1 MNLRVP
7 GPTPCPKPVIEA
19 MGQQMINHRGPEFA
33 ELISTVTAGLLTI
46 FQTKGDVLT
55 LTCSGT
61 GGLEAAVVNTLSP
74 GERTMVVSI
83 GVFGNRVAQIAEAY
97 GADVTTL
104 SFEMGQAAD
113 PDRVREALRA
123 EPKVNTVFVTHNE
136 TSTGVTNDLE
146 ALSAVIKGELGK
158 TLVVDGVSS
167 IGSIPCPID
176 KWGIDVAVSGSQKGW
191 MTPPGVAM
199 VSVSA
204 HGWEIVQQAKM
215 PRVYLDLMTAQNAL
229 AKGQTPWT
237 PGMTTLYGL
246 RKGIELLL
254 ADGLEAVHARHA
266 AFGQLTRGL
275 VKEAGLELF
284 ADESHASNTVTSIR
298 LPEGVQWN
306 KLSQLLHD
314 EYHVVLAG
322 GQGTLGGKICRIGHL
337 GWVEDGQ
344 IEHAVSSLRKALAQ
358 LNPSVLSSRR

>member
-7 GPTPCPKPVIEA
+7 GPTPCPAPVIEA

-33 ELISTVTAGLLTI
+33 ELISTVTAGLLAI
-46 FQTKGDVLT
+46 FQTQGDVLT

-74 GERTMVVSI
+74 GERTMVISI

-97 GADVTTL
+97 GADVSSL

-113 PDRVREALRA
+113 PDRVRETLRA

-136 TSTGVTNDLE
+136 TSTGVTNDLA
-146 ALSAVIKGELGK
+146 ALSAVIKGEFGK
-158 TLVVDGVSS
+158 TLVVDGISS
-167 IGSIPCPID
+167 IGSIPCPVDEWEID
-176 KWGIDVAVSGSQKGW
+176 IAVSGSQKSW

-204 HGWEIVQQAKM
+204 HGWEVIQQARM
-215 PRVYLDLMTAQNAL
+215 PRVYLDLTMARTAL
-229 AKGQTPWT
+229 TKGQTPWT

-254 ADGLEAVHARHA
+254 ADGIEAVHARHA
-266 AFGQLTRGL
+266 SSGHLTRRL

-284 ADESHASNTVTSIR
+284 ADEPHASNTVTAIM
-298 LPEGVQWN
+298 LPAGVQW
-306 KLSQLLHD
+306 KELSQLLHD
-314 EYHVVLAG
+314 EHHVVLAG
-322 GQGTLGGKICRIGHL
+322 GQGPLGGKICRIGHL

-358 LNPSVLSSRR
+358 LSPSVLSSQR